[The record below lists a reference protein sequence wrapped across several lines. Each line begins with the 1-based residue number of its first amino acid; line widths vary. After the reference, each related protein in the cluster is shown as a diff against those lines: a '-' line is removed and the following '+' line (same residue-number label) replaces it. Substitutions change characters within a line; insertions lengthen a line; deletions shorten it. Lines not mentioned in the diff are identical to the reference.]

1 MKKFLL
7 FLYIFPCFIICGC
20 HPFAHNKNPNSQ
32 NNFSS
37 KQSSST
43 RSSMESVQEEA
54 AASTQPNK
62 SVSSINPDTLPNKK
76 MAWWIK
82 REENH
87 MTPSA
92 QEEVDLSRYDAWYIK
107 TNLKGDEKPV
117 FLTFDCGYE
126 NGYTASILDVLKKHK
141 APGAFFLC
149 RHYIEDQP
157 ELVKRM
163 KKEGHIVGNHTSHHV
178 CMPETDSRKVREEI
192 TDNANY
198 MKEATGY
205 EMDRFSGRRK
215 ENTANA
221 PFRLQRISVIPL
233 SFGVWLILIMML
245 IISREVI
252 TLSIILKNTSIP
264 APFH

>member
-7 FLYIFPCFIICGC
+7 FLYIFPCFIMCGC

-37 KQSSST
+37 KRSSST
-43 RSSMESVQEEA
+43 RSSMESVQKEA
-54 AASTQPNK
+54 GTSTQPNK
-62 SVSSINPDTLPNKK
+62 AVSSINPDTLPNKK

-92 QEEVDLSRYDAWYIK
+92 QEEVDLSRYDAWYVK
-107 TNLKGDEKPV
+107 TNLKGAEKPV

-163 KKEGHIVGNHTSHHV
+163 KKEGHIVVNHTSHHF
-178 CMPETDSRKVREEI
+178 CMPETHSTKVR
-192 TDNANY
+192 
-198 MKEATGY
+198 
-205 EMDRFSGRRK
+205 
-215 ENTANA
+215 
-221 PFRLQRISVIPL
+221 
-233 SFGVWLILIMML
+233 
-245 IISREVI
+245 
-252 TLSIILKNTSIP
+252 
-264 APFH
+264 

>member
-62 SVSSINPDTLPNKK
+62 PVSSINPDTLPNKK

-163 KKEGHIVGNHTSHHV
+163 KKKG
-178 CMPETDSRKVREEI
+178 
-192 TDNANY
+192 
-198 MKEATGY
+198 
-205 EMDRFSGRRK
+205 
-215 ENTANA
+215 
-221 PFRLQRISVIPL
+221 ISL
-233 SFGVWLILIMML
+233 G
-245 IISREVI
+245 
-252 TLSIILKNTSIP
+252 IILPIMFVCQKRIREKFVKKLQIMQIT
-264 APFH
+264 

>member
-87 MTPSA
+87 MT
-92 QEEVDLSRYDAWYIK
+92 LLR
-107 TNLKGDEKPV
+107 
-117 FLTFDCGYE
+117 
-126 NGYTASILDVLKKHK
+126 
-141 APGAFFLC
+141 
-149 RHYIEDQP
+149 
-157 ELVKRM
+157 
-163 KKEGHIVGNHTSHHV
+163 
-178 CMPETDSRKVREEI
+178 
-192 TDNANY
+192 
-198 MKEATGY
+198 
-205 EMDRFSGRRK
+205 RRK
-215 ENTANA
+215 
-221 PFRLQRISVIPL
+221 
-233 SFGVWLILIMML
+233 
-245 IISREVI
+245 
-252 TLSIILKNTSIP
+252 
-264 APFH
+264 